1 MAEAAGLIGL
11 AAAIAQFVE
20 YASRL
25 AARLDDFS
33 AATGGF
39 ASLKAR
45 LVAVSAVVER
55 IQKQAKIGTLSLT
68 ACEPLVNLI
77 SSTAQDVQ
85 GLLALIDKVLPAAK
99 DKAMARYIKAA
110 RSLSSDKEIQRLSAR
125 LHENIQ
131 IISLFQTTALVDLGL
146 GDSDVPPSDGSLL
159 ACRNTAIVSDSQS
172 IVKQSPTLPGQS
184 TVDTPSDSGVQT
196 PSATDS
202 EDDEPHET
210 TGRSKGSQ
218 ITSTQSTQSS
228 IEACPASCSCVCHRP
243 FQLASPAMLA
253 TLVGR
258 LSIVYGGKRIL
269 SLPCTER
276 KCRRSE
282 QVSAQLTYR
291 LPSWVLPLVL
301 HTTLKSTALNT
312 HINLNTLRILPDS
325 AEVFS
330 VLSRGD
336 LDKLREMFNSNRAS
350 IHDVSK
356 SNWTLLHTAYTLGH
370 MHMASYLLQQGA
382 DPAIAADNGSNVV
395 ERAWFH
401 AQKSA
406 ASPGDYVLSNN
417 DVLRTIDLD
426 DFMSQQQYT
435 IVHKIVLGLSKLPLE
450 DVLASSTAEIDKKD
464 VRGGTPLWWASAQGN
479 LAAIRTLLKH
489 GGDPTIGGPMNQ
501 VPLHVARDAPTIRL
515 LYEHGA
521 QMDALDGLD
530 RTPLHCFCYR
540 QVGASAAIVR
550 AALRCGAEV
559 NATARGGQTPLHYA
573 VMFGNVALTTPLL
586 EAGAD
591 LEATMRGGLT
601 PLAAAVNYDQAEVVQ
616 ALLASKSFV
625 EYERLQQHSILELA
639 AARAGVSCM
648 DALVSNLN
656 KDRPSLELSLD
667 PARSLWK
674 AYEGRALRWD
684 GLDTAFGK
692 LLGAV
697 GVDLHLLFQHDSHN
711 GAHRCSPDSGCFG
724 CLPMPGAF
732 CG

>member
-1 MAEAAGLIGL
+1 MAEAAGVIGL
-11 AAAIAQFVE
+11 VAAIAQFVE

-25 AARLDDFS
+25 ATRLDDFS

-45 LVAVSAVVER
+45 LVAVSAVVGR
-55 IQKQAKIGTLSLT
+55 IKKQAEIGTMSLT

-85 GLLALIDKVLPAAK
+85 ALLTLIDKIVPMAK

-125 LHENIQ
+125 LHESIQ
-131 IISLFQTTALVDLGL
+131 IICLFQTTALVDIGL
-146 GDSDVPPSDGSLL
+146 GYLEDPVSDTSIAS
-159 ACRNTAIVSDSQS
+159 RTTAIVSDSQALMP
-172 IVKQSPTLPGQS
+172 QTANTTDHR
-184 TVDTPSDSGVQT
+184 TVDTPSDSGVPT
-196 PSATDS
+196 PNASDD
-202 EDDEPHET
+202 EDDDT
-210 TGRSKGSQ
+210 DQTRGSQ
-218 ITSTQSTQSS
+218 VNPTQITQSNS
-228 IEACPASCSCVCHRP
+228 EACPPSCSCVCHRP
-243 FQLASPAMLA
+243 FQLASPAMLSS
-253 TLVGR
+253 LVGR
-258 LSIVYGGKRIL
+258 LSIVYGGNRIL

-276 KCRRSE
+276 KCRRNE
-282 QVSAQLTYR
+282 QISARLTYR
-291 LPSWVLPLVL
+291 LPSWVLPVAL

-336 LDKLREMFNSNRAS
+336 LDQLREMFNSNRAS
-350 IHDVSK
+350 IHDVSR

-382 DPAIAADNGSNVV
+382 DPAIAADNSSNVV
-395 ERAWFH
+395 ERAWFF

-406 ASPGDYVLSNN
+406 ASPGDYVLSDN

-435 IVHKIVLGLSKLPLE
+435 IVHKIVLGLSKLPL
-450 DVLASSTAEIDKKD
+450 DNVLASSTAEIDKRD
-464 VRGGTPLWWASAQGN
+464 IRGGTPLWWAAAQGN
-479 LAAIRTLLKH
+479 LAAIRTLLEH

-501 VPLHVARDAPTIRL
+501 TPLHVARDAPTVRL
-515 LYEHGA
+515 LCEHGA
-521 QMDALDGLD
+521 QLDALDGLD

-550 AALRCGAEV
+550 AAFKHGAEV
-559 NATARGGQTPLHYA
+559 NVAARGGQTPLHYA
-573 VMFGNVALTTPLL
+573 AMFGNVALIKPLL

-591 LEATMRGGLT
+591 LKASMRAGLT
-601 PLAAAVNYDQAEVVQ
+601 PLAAAVHYDQAEVVK
-616 ALLASKSFV
+616 ALLASRSLV
-625 EYERLQQHSILELA
+625 EYERLQQHSVLELA
-639 AARAGVSCM
+639 AARAEVRCM
-648 DALVSNLN
+648 DALVSDLN
-656 KDRPSLELSLD
+656 KQGSSFEMTSPE
-667 PARSLWK
+667 AQSLWK
-674 AYEGRALRWD
+674 VYEARPLQWD
-684 GLDTAFGK
+684 ELDTAFGK
-692 LLGAV
+692 LFGAL
-697 GVDLHLLFQHDSHN
+697 GVDLDLLFDRNSQS
-711 GAHRCSPDSGCFG
+711 GTHRCSSDSGCLG